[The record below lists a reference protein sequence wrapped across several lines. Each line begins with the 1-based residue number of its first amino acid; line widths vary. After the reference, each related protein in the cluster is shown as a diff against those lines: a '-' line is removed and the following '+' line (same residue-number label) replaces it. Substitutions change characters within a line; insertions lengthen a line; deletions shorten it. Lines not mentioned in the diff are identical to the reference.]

1 MSLRAIL
8 CRMALNVCGLYLMAW
23 LLKDGLQISG
33 LLSAIVVVLV
43 YGFISALVRPL
54 IFVLRLMSGGINML
68 TLGLWS
74 LVISVLINALLFF
87 ALGMSGL
94 ISGFKVRSFS
104 AALYTTVAMSIIN
117 VVGNIWLKGAD
128 ER

>member
-1 MSLRAIL
+1 
-8 CRMALNVCGLYLMAW
+8 MALNVCGLYLMAW

-94 ISGFKVRSFS
+94 IGGFKVRSFS
-104 AALYTTVAMSIIN
+104 TALYTTVAMSIIN